1 MIKLVAS
8 DLDGTLLMKGAQS
21 ASGGYFSADQTVKRS
36 GDPFYSG
43 KRTPV
48 CQHEKNVCSG
58 SR

>member
-21 ASGGYFSADQTVKRS
+21 LPEDIFPLIRQLKDLDS
-36 GDPFYSG
+36 FYSG

>member
-21 ASGGYFSADQTVKRS
+21 LPEDIFPDQTVKRS
-36 GDPFYSG
+36 GDSFYSG

>member
-21 ASGGYFSADQTVKRS
+21 LPEDIFPLIRQLKES

-43 KRTPV
+43 KWTPV